1 MYNQIKSAFFH
12 WLPLVILIICI
23 FFIIGFILNSVGMI
37 GHTIVERTMYENSY
51 QRSEGLKARIATDEV
66 ALAEIKMQLNNNNL
80 DANTRTNLEA
90 QTAAIRIR
98 IATAKEMQK

>member
-1 MYNQIKSAFFH
+1 MYNQTKSVFFH
-12 WLPLVILIICI
+12 WLPLGVLIICI

-37 GHTIVERTMYENSY
+37 GHTIVERTVYENSY
-51 QRSEGLKARIATDEV
+51 QRSEGLKARIATDDA
-66 ALAEIKMQLNNNNL
+66 ALAEIQIQLNSDNL